1 MFKVPSCERRQ
12 LRTMPIRLRYAPV
25 TAAILLATAPYASA
39 VSAQTD
45 ERPWTFRTSALI
57 TGKSDTSLEG
67 YKAMSGIGLGAGVRR
82 QITGI
87 FSAELNLATISRE
100 VVIEASAG
108 GESSQGSVESIPMN
122 LLAQVRPS
130 LAGGVH
136 PYAGIGL
143 NFTPVWEKT
152 GALDSYDIAPTFGI
166 AAQVGVDFDLSP
178 GILVNVDLLWNTAE
192 PDIEADGVR
201 VTTITLNT
209 FTLSAGIGFR
219 F

>member
-1 MFKVPSCERRQ
+1 MATH
-12 LRTMPIRLRYAPV
+12 LRATSSIAAALFALVVAATDAP
-25 TAAILLATAPYASA
+25 
-39 VSAQTD
+39 AQQA

-57 TGKSDTSLEG
+57 TGNSDTSLEG
-67 YKAMSGIGLGAGVRR
+67 YKAMSGFGLGAGVRR

-100 VVIEASAG
+100 VVIEEPAG
-108 GESSQGSVESIPMN
+108 VESSQGSVESILMN

-130 LAGGVH
+130 LSGGVH

-166 AAQVGVDFDLSP
+166 AAQVGVDIDLSP
-178 GILVNVDLLWNTAE
+178 GMLVNVDLLWNTAE